1 MAGPVRMPDDVR
13 MRIDGVDLVVARGST
28 VAAALLRSG
37 ASVMRRS
44 VSGQPR
50 APLCGMGVCQECRV
64 TIDGVAHQRSCMI
77 LVKDG
82 LDVRTGGGT

>member
-1 MAGPVRMPDDVR
+1 MPDDVR
-13 MRIDGVDLVVARGST
+13 MRIDGVGLVVARGST
-28 VAAALLRSG
+28 VAAALLRLG
-37 ASVMRRS
+37 VSVTRRS

-64 TIDGVAHQRSCMI
+64 TIDGVPHQRACMI
-77 LVKDG
+77 LVQDG